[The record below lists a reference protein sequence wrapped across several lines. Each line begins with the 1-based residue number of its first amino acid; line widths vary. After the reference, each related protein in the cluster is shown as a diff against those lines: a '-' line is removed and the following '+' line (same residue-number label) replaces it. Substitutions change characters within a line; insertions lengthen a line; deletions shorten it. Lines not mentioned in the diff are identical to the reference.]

1 MKPMTP
7 RLVLCV
13 LIAFLFA
20 QAASW
25 SPASADVD
33 APVGCAS
40 VFSATTRGGSAA
52 PVEGGGG
59 CNPFRSNGSDEV
71 RVFRVIDGD
80 TIEVS
85 GGQRVRYIGI
95 DAPEMGE
102 FPEHYGPEATGFN
115 NSLVAGRAVTLEK
128 DVSDVDRFGRLLRFV
143 YADGILVNA
152 ELVREGY
159 ARARVYPPDTAYAE
173 CLAALEEEAMG
184 AKRGLWGD
192 GRESR

>member
-1 MKPMTP
+1 MTP
-7 RLVLCV
+7 RLLLYV

-25 SPASADVD
+25 SPLSADLD

-40 VFSATTRGGSAA
+40 VFAATTRGGSAA
-52 PVEGGGG
+52 PVRGEGG
-59 CNPFRSNGSDEV
+59 CNPFRSYGSDEV
-71 RVFRVIDGD
+71 RVIRVIDGD

-85 GGQRVRYIGI
+85 GGRRVRYIGV
-95 DAPEMGE
+95 DAPEVSGV
-102 FPEHYGPEATGFN
+102 PQHYGPEATDSN
-115 NSLVAGRAVTLEK
+115 NSLVAGRMVTLEK

-173 CLAALEEEAMG
+173 CFAVLEQEAME
-184 AKRGLWGD
+184 AKRGVWG
-192 GRESR
+192 R